1 MTDEVTEDIMKEIYG
16 AAWREKQVIDLIK
29 EQDEGEDKK
38 NETEKQDEVDVTED
52 FEEQPE
58 KEVDDEEIEDDP
70 ERDVDLA
77 DQPEKEVDDEELEDD
92 GIDV

>member
-16 AAWREKQVIDLIK
+16 AAWQEKQVIDLIK

-70 ERDVDLA
+70 ERDVDA
-77 DQPEKEVDDEELEDD
+77 
-92 GIDV
+92 